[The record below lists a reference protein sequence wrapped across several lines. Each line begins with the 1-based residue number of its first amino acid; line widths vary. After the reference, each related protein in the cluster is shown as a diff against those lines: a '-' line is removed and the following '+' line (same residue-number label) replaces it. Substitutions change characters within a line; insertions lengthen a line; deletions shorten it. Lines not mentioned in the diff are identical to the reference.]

1 MRFYLIMRRKAVLHG
16 LKGVW
21 RNFAKLW
28 RIVSCKTLALLE
40 MLSLGGIITMMR
52 TDTQKK
58 DLIEQWLMLCGDLGT
73 LW

>member
-1 MRFYLIMRRKAVLHG
+1 MLLLLVTKMLSG
-16 LKGVW
+16 SEL
-21 RNFAKLW
+21 
-28 RIVSCKTLALLE
+28 KTLALLE

-58 DLIEQWLMLCGDLGT
+58 DLIEHWLMLHGDRGT